1 MLTVVPL
8 VVGQM
13 KANCYIAFD
22 ADTHDGIIID
32 PGDDAEYITDTILK
46 LHVSPTEI
54 IATHGHFDH
63 IMAAFALKL
72 TFRIPFCIH
81 EADSFLVERM
91 SSSAV
96 HFLGVTHVDPAPSID
111 RNIAEGEILH
121 VGKESLTVLH
131 SPGHT
136 PGSICLYQKSSGVLL
151 TGDTIFADGG
161 VGRTDHSYSSRD
173 KLLLSLR
180 KILSFPKETRLMPG
194 HGQET
199 TIGAEAIYHVQ

>member
-1 MLTVVPL
+1 MLTVIPL

-32 PGDDAEYITDTILK
+32 PGDDAEYISDTILK
-46 LHVSPTEI
+46 LHVSPTQI
-54 IATHGHFDH
+54 VATHGHFDH
-63 IMAAFALKL
+63 IMSAYALKL

-81 EADSFLVERM
+81 EADAFLVSRM

-111 RNIAEGEILH
+111 RNIADREILPIGNE
-121 VGKESLTVLH
+121 VLTVLH
-131 SPGHT
+131 TPGHT
-136 PGSICLYQKSSGVLL
+136 PGSICLYEKSSGVLL
-151 TGDTIFADGG
+151 TGDTVFADGG
-161 VGRTDHSYSSRD
+161 VGRTDHSYSSH
-173 KLLLSLR
+173 KSLLVSLHT
-180 KILSFPKETRLMPG
+180 ILSYPKETRLMPG